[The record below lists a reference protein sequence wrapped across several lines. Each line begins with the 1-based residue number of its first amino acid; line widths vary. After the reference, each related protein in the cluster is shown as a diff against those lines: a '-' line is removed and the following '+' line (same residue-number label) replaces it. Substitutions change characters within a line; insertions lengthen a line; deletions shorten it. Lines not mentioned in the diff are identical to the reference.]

1 MGTNFYCKT
10 KLTTKQR
17 DKVINSLESIIK
29 NLKNNNFN
37 EDNLKVDIV
46 NATEVISKPIIHLG
60 KRSAGWQFLWDYH
73 DGKYFKPTLE
83 SIKDFLKD
91 KDIFDEYDEHFT
103 LEQFINNEI
112 KQSLYKDKNHNNGM
126 DGEYSSHYFISDG
139 LRFSKFEN
147 FS

>member
-10 KLTTKQR
+10 KFTTKQR

-46 NATEVISKPIIHLG
+46 NATEVISKSIIYLG

-91 KDIFDEYDEHFT
+91 KDIFNEYDEHFT
-103 LEQFINNEI
+103 LEQFINDEL
-112 KQSLYKDKNHNNGM
+112 KQSLYKDKNHDDGM

>member
-10 KLTTKQR
+10 KFTTKQR
-17 DKVINSLESIIK
+17 DKVINSLESIIR

-37 EDNLKVDIV
+37 EYNLKVDIE
-46 NATEVISKPIIHLG
+46 NTTKVISKSIIHLG

-91 KDIFDEYDEHFT
+91 KDIFNEYDEHFT
-103 LEQFINNEI
+103 LEQFINDEL
-112 KQSLYKDKNHNNGM
+112 KQSLYKDKNHNNGI

>member
-17 DKVINSLESIIK
+17 DKVINSLESIIR

-46 NATEVISKPIIHLG
+46 NATEVISKSIIHLG
-60 KRSAGWQFLWDYH
+60 KKSAGWQFLWDYH
-73 DGKYFKPTLE
+73 DGNYFKPTLE

-91 KDIFDEYDEHFT
+91 KDIFNEYDEHFT

-112 KQSLYKDKNHNNGM
+112 KQSLYKDKNHDNGM
-126 DGEYSSHYFISDG
+126 NGEYSSHYFISDG

>member
-10 KLTTKQR
+10 KFTTKQR
-17 DKVINSLESIIK
+17 DKVINSLESIIR

-37 EDNLKVDIV
+37 EDNLIV
-46 NATEVISKPIIHLG
+46 NIINATEVISKSIIHLG

-91 KDIFDEYDEHFT
+91 KDIFNEYDEHFT
-103 LEQFINNEI
+103 LEQFINNEL
-112 KQSLYKDKNHNNGM
+112 K
-126 DGEYSSHYFISDG
+126 
-139 LRFSKFEN
+139 
-147 FS
+147 